1 VTSFFNLRLEK
12 IYKRM
17 KLPTA
22 LLVVLT
28 LAYPISPAVA
38 DGLNP
43 GWDYHV
49 HLGYEAEM
57 RGDYDSAIIQYEKAR
72 QAAAEMP
79 NRHYG
84 QGGIFGAESRIAGAR
99 AAKEFLKTYGRNS
112 TTFVQAHDIAGD
124 AFRQLADELF
134 VGEYESSCP

>member
-1 VTSFFNLRLEK
+1 MAYFLDLRLEK
-12 IYKRM
+12 IHKRM

-49 HLGYEAEM
+49 HLGYKAEM
-57 RGDYDSAIIQYEKAR
+57 RGDYDSAIIQYQKAR
-72 QAAAEMP
+72 QAASKMP

-84 QGGIFGAESRIAGAR
+84 QCGIFGAEARIAGAR
-99 AAKEFLKTYGRNS
+99 AAKEFLKTQGRTS
-112 TTFVQAHDIAGD
+112 TTLVQAHDIAED